1 MKEVEKLK
9 KKLKRTKW
17 LHENMNKVILGMYLP
32 FAILNALLLPF
43 LPWVAMGCMCVGCLS
58 VVILGPIYLWRYYD
72 SEYLHLIE
80 RRLAAAETAN
90 EENVEILSKSINK
103 YKENPTAYIDKHHTK
118 RLVRDLIKVK
128 SSAQKALKEQKQ
140 EEISNRQEEKDLN
153 V

>member
-17 LHENMNKVILGMYLP
+17 LHENMNKMILGMYLP

-72 SEYLHLIE
+72 SEYLHLIA

-90 EENVEILSKSINK
+90 EENVEILSKSIEK
-103 YKENPTAYIDKHHTK
+103 YKDNPTMFIDKKHTK
-118 RLVRDLIKVK
+118 SLIKDLIKVK

-140 EEISNRQEEKDLN
+140 EEMIELQDENELN
-153 V
+153 I